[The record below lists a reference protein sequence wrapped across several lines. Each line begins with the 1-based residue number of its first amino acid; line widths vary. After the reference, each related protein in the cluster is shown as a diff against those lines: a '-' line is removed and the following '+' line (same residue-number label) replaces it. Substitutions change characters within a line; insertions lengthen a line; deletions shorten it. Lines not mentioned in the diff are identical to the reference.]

1 MAAEEACATLNCEQD
16 SDFYNSF
23 DFSFSLT
30 CYVDIAYMYWLLGG
44 LSVLTHVFVS
54 YISL

>member
-1 MAAEEACATLNCEQD
+1 MEEACAMLNCEQD
-16 SDFYNSF
+16 SDLYNSF